1 VSLRNGFGKD
11 LSFTIRNREEEIFY
25 PVMKAA
31 ILIDDKKI
39 KFGEVPK
46 PFPKNGQVLIRV
58 HWASICGT
66 DLHIYL
72 GEFKPRVTYP
82 RILGHEFSGVVE
94 SVGEGVLHLREGDRV
109 VVDPII
115 WCNQCPA
122 CINGHHN
129 ACRFL
134 KLIGVDIDG
143 AFSEY
148 VVADAD
154 KVFKV
159 PEKISLHDAA
169 LIELFSLGVH
179 SARKAM
185 IEPGDRIVLLGAGR
199 LGLSVLEVIRQIGP
213 SWVCCVDILENRLE
227 IAKRLGADLTI
238 NALEEDPIGKI
249 LSVTN
254 GFGVDRVIETV
265 GTARRIEN
273 RDMPLQQAVRMSRHG
288 GRIVVMGMGSQ
299 YTPIFWR
306 EFVEKEIQMVGS
318 RVTLGDF
325 PRALSLM
332 VEGRFHPD
340 LLISKEC
347 HLEEIV
353 EAFQLLE
360 EEPDRYLKVLIRIV

>member
-1 VSLRNGFGKD
+1 
-11 LSFTIRNREEEIFY
+11 
-25 PVMKAA
+25 MKAA

-39 KFGEVPK
+39 KLGEVPK
-46 PFPKNGQVLIRV
+46 PLPKNGQVLIRV

-94 SVGEGVLHLREGDRV
+94 SVGEGVLHLGKGDRV

-122 CINGHHN
+122 CLNGHQN

-134 KLIGVDIDG
+134 KLIGVDVDG
-143 AFSEY
+143 GFAES

-159 PEKISLHDAA
+159 PEGISLREAV
-169 LIELFSLGVH
+169 LTELYSLGVH
-179 SARKAM
+179 STRKAM
-185 IEPGDRIVLLGAGR
+185 IEPGDRVVILGAGR
-199 LGLSVLEVIRQIGP
+199 LGLSVLEVIRQTGP
-213 SWVCCVDILENRLE
+213 SWVCSVDILENRLE

-238 NALEEDPIGKI
+238 NVLEEDPVEKV

-265 GTARRIEN
+265 GTARKIEN
-273 RDMPLQQAVRMSRHG
+273 RGMPLQQAVHMARHG

-299 YTPIFWR
+299 YTSIFWR

-332 VEGRFHPD
+332 VERKFHPD
-340 LLISKEC
+340 LLISREC
-347 HLEEIV
+347 PLEEIG
-353 EAFQLLE
+353 EAFHLLE
-360 EEPDRYLKVLIRIV
+360 DEPDRYLKVLIRIA

>member
-1 VSLRNGFGKD
+1 
-11 LSFTIRNREEEIFY
+11 
-25 PVMKAA
+25 MKAV
-31 ILIDDKKI
+31 ILTNDREI
-39 KFGEVPK
+39 KFGEVPE
-46 PFPKNGQVLIRV
+46 PYPKDGQVLIRV

-82 RILGHEFSGVVE
+82 RILGHEFSGIVK
-94 SVGEGVLHLREGDRV
+94 SVGKDVSHLKKGDKV

-115 WCNQCPA
+115 WCNRCPA
-122 CINGHHN
+122 CLNGNNN
-129 ACRFL
+129 ACHFL

-159 PEKISLHDAA
+159 PEEMSLREAA
-169 LIELFSLGVH
+169 LVELYSIGVH

-185 IEPGDRIVLLGAGR
+185 IEPGDRVVILGAGR
-199 LGLSVLEVIRQIGP
+199 LGLSVLEVIRQTGA
-213 SWVCCVDILENRLE
+213 SWVCSVDILENRLE

-238 NALEEDPIGKI
+238 NALKEDPFEKI
-249 LSVTN
+249 LSITN

-265 GTARRIEN
+265 GTAVEIEGRN
-273 RDMPLQQAVRMSRHG
+273 MPIEQAVRMARHG

-299 YTPIFWR
+299 YTPVFWK
-306 EFVEKEIQMVGS
+306 EFVEKEIQLVGS

-325 PRALSLM
+325 PRALSFM
-332 VEGRFHPD
+332 SQGRFHPH
-340 LLISKEC
+340 LFISKEFP
-347 HLEEIV
+347 LEETAK
-353 EAFQLLE
+353 AFRLLE
-360 EEPDRYLKVLIRIV
+360 EEPDLFLKFLIKVA